1 MLGGKEI
8 REEEES
14 EMIQEFDINTMQAFE
29 IGHGDHPAAGTG
41 CTVILAKAGAVPG
54 VSVQGGAPGTRE
66 TDLIRSEEM
75 VQEIHAVLLSGGSA
89 YGLDAASG
97 VMRYLEEEG
106 IGFDVGVARVPIVAG
121 AVLFDLAYRRAD
133 IRPDGA
139 MGHTAASAAP
149 LRRYTDGSVGAGCG
163 ATVGKILG
171 PDKAMKSGIGAC
183 ALRLGDLEVAAVV
196 AVNAFGTVL
205 EGGKPLAGPYAHGI
219 LHATET
225 LMLSG
230 AEAAFPG
237 NTTIGCIL
245 TNARLDKAGA
255 NKVAAVAHDGLA
267 RTIRPVHTMVDGD
280 TLFVLAKGTAEADR
294 SLLSTLAAL
303 AVERAVVRAV
313 KSAEDDLLPTWKSLQ
328 LRKSP

>member
-1 MLGGKEI
+1 
-8 REEEES
+8 
-14 EMIQEFDINTMQAFE
+14 MIQEFDINTMQAFE